1 MMRLF
6 KTTIVAAVALLLA
19 SPAVLADQDVF
30 EWTGSVSPGQ
40 TVEIKGINGNIEV
53 EASSGGA
60 VVVGALK
67 KGRRDDPRDVR
78 IEVVEHAG
86 GVTICAVYPDR
97 GGRQN
102 VCAPGDDG
110 NLSAEKNDVSVNFS
124 VAVPSGVELVAK
136 TVNGNISAKDLDADA
151 VARTVNGDIDVAA
164 LGVVRAA
171 TVNGNIDASMGRAD
185 WDDEIEFKTVNGNI
199 SVDLPANTSTEVSIK
214 TQNGS
219 ISTAFPITISG
230 KWVGKSARGTIG
242 GGGRDLV
249 IETVNGS
256 VTLRDLP

>member
-1 MMRLF
+1 
-6 KTTIVAAVALLLA
+6 
-19 SPAVLADQDVF
+19 
-30 EWTGSVSPGQ
+30 
-40 TVEIKGINGNIEV
+40 
-53 EASSGGA
+53 
-60 VVVGALK
+60 
-67 KGRRDDPRDVR
+67 
-78 IEVVEHAG
+78 
-86 GVTICAVYPDR
+86 
-97 GGRQN
+97 
-102 VCAPGDDG
+102 
-110 NLSAEKNDVSVNFS
+110 
-124 VAVPSGVELVAK
+124 
-136 TVNGNISAKDLDADA
+136 
-151 VARTVNGDIDVAA
+151 
-164 LGVVRAA
+164 VVRAA